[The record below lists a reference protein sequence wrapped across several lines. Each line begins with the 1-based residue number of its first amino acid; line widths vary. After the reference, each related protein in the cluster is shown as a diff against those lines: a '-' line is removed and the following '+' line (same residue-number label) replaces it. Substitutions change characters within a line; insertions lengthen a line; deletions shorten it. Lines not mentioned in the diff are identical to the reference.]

1 MVTDPPSIRPLAIPL
16 DHGTTIRTRIQA
28 LIPLGLRAVE
38 QTRAE
43 EGLALAG
50 ARDARVDAHPDA
62 VRWGVQP
69 GSIFLAEQTPPIQ
82 MPRVRDRVADREI
95 PLTTYQQI
103 QTPRALG
110 VGRFRRVPGGRSCR
124 KGEAAAVTVPAA
136 IGLATSNVSRRF
148 LRASARACHA
158 SWNGGSTTRV
168 ARGAW
173 RHDTARPLVVHD
185 AAKDLRAAVHDVF
198 GRDVAVQRCQ

>member
-50 ARDARVDAHPDA
+50 ARDTRVDAHPDA

-69 GSIFLAEQTPPIQ
+69 GSIL
-82 MPRVRDRVADREI
+82 
-95 PLTTYQQI
+95 
-103 QTPRALG
+103 
-110 VGRFRRVPGGRSCR
+110 RVPPPPLQFQADNRAVGG
-124 KGEAAAVTVPAA
+124 EE
-136 IGLATSNVSRRF
+136 NVS
-148 LRASARACHA
+148 AYSA
-158 SWNGGSTTRV
+158 GVKG
-168 ARGAW
+168 
-173 RHDTARPLVVHD
+173 
-185 AAKDLRAAVHDVF
+185 K
-198 GRDVAVQRCQ
+198 